1 MHIFRLKIKLNLN
14 IFLRG
19 RRLYEMVVF
28 KGGSFQF
35 CDVWVVAKRVE
46 QCGVV
51 FVTDPG
57 EFI

>member
-1 MHIFRLKIKLNLN
+1 
-14 IFLRG
+14 
-19 RRLYEMVVF
+19 MVVF